1 MKRLARLLFSILLVT
16 LPGIAPGAVGGTLI
30 PEPLAPWRD
39 WVLRDQPAQGCPE
52 LARQSGHRHCLWP
65 GVLEIALTSGGAAF
79 HQRWDSQADD
89 QWLMLPGDA
98 GHWPRA
104 VTLDGAP
111 APVLERDGRPAL
123 AVGPGVHKVAGQFV
137 WEQPPQS
144 LAVDSGTALVT
155 LHRDGA
161 EQRAE
166 LDAGHRL
173 WLRAG
178 HSAASAAADSLRIEV
193 FRRLDDAVPLRLH
206 TELRLTVTGSAR
218 EILVGRLLPAE
229 SETIALES
237 PLPARI
243 EADGRLRVQMRPGV
257 WQLVLTSRYT
267 SAPTI
272 FAS

>member
-1 MKRLARLLFSILLVT
+1 MTRLVRRLFSILLFT
-16 LPGIAPGAVGGTLI
+16 LPGIAPAATGGTAI

-39 WVLRDQPAQGCPE
+39 WVLRDQPEHGCPE
-52 LARQSGHRHCLWP
+52 LARQPGLRHCLWP
-65 GVLEIALTSGGAAF
+65 GVLDIALTPGGAEF
-79 HQRWDSQADD
+79 RQHWDSLADG

-104 VTLDGAP
+104 VTIDGAP
-111 APVLERDGRPAL
+111 APVIEHEGRPAL
-123 AVGPGVHKVAGQFV
+123 VVGAGAHEVAGQFV

-144 LAVDSGTALVT
+144 LAVDPGTALVT
-155 LHRDGA
+155 LRRDGA
-161 EQRAE
+161 LQRAE

-193 FRRLDDAVPLRLH
+193 FRRLDDAIPLRLH

-229 SETIALES
+229 S
-237 PLPARI
+237 
-243 EADGRLRVQMRPGV
+243 
-257 WQLVLTSRYT
+257 
-267 SAPTI
+267 
-272 FAS
+272 